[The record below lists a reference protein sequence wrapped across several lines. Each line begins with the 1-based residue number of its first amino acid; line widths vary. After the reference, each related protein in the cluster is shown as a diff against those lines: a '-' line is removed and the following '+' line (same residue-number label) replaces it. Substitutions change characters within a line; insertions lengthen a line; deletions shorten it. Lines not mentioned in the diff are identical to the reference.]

1 MNLPFL
7 HHLHPWL
14 LCSVFTYRTGSIKA
28 VNVLNMYFEVGSS
41 QVWVPTGLW
50 SHGKRR
56 RSFFS
61 IFGVLP
67 SLHDPK
73 AQTIS
78 IFMSSTTGSWKVQVR
93 LLSLIIREGDF
104 ALGISDTMSMWGL
117 DWLFALSCNKMLQL
131 RHNCVSKSNF
141 GTQHN
146 SKYVFHHGL

>member
-1 MNLPFL
+1 M
-7 HHLHPWL
+7 
-14 LCSVFTYRTGSIKA
+14 
-28 VNVLNMYFEVGSS
+28 
-41 QVWVPTGLW
+41 PTGLW

-104 ALGISDTMSMWGL
+104 ALGISDTMLMWGL
-117 DWLFALSCNKMLQL
+117 
-131 RHNCVSKSNF
+131 H
-141 GTQHN
+141 
-146 SKYVFHHGL
+146 